1 MSWVCICHTR
11 ALNCCVPKLY
21 FPCGGCSNTNKRS
34 GWWRR
39 RHTVQAL
46 ASTYNRWRRVS
57 TLFGSRN
64 MQRGNIGAE
73 IFAQD
78 DPRPAQR
85 IVPGVSFCWW
95 HAIVLP
101 TEVRNRSSSSDRMGL
116 AYGVWSCCCMC
127 GRLAPGQLM
136 HRNWC
141 GIFAHTASM
150 ESRVGWSL
158 FKCGRY
164 ALWRHFAALSLRRFA
179 EGFAV
184 YHANASGVAWWACS
198 AESMPKSQ
206 RTLTVCGHRFV
217 LLEGGGVWVCED

>member
-1 MSWVCICHTR
+1 
-11 ALNCCVPKLY
+11 
-21 FPCGGCSNTNKRS
+21 
-34 GWWRR
+34 
-39 RHTVQAL
+39 
-46 ASTYNRWRRVS
+46 
-57 TLFGSRN
+57 

-78 DPRPAQR
+78 EPRPAQR

-101 TEVRNRSSSSDRMGL
+101 TAVRNRSSSSDRMGQ

-127 GRLAPGQLM
+127 GRLAPEQLM

-158 FKCGRY
+158 FKCGRF
-164 ALWRHFAALSLRRFA
+164 HCEGILRRKVYGALRRVSLFTMQMQTALHGGPVPLKVCQKVNELLPFA
-179 EGFAV
+179 GIDLCCSEG
-184 YHANASGVAWWACS
+184 
-198 AESMPKSQ
+198 
-206 RTLTVCGHRFV
+206 VCVRIR
-217 LLEGGGVWVCED
+217 